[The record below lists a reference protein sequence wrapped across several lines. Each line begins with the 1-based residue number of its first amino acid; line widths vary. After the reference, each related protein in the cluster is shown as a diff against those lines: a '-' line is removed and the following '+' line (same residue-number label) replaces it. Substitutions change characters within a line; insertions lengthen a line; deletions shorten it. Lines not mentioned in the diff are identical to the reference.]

1 MQIIIVLF
9 EILLFYLI
17 IIVTYQLLGKRKIEE
32 LSIMDLIIFIFVIN
46 IIALNIPLKNQSFS
60 YTIIIVAFV
69 IFLQMFMTFMS
80 SLIPVIRYM
89 YNGKGALLIK
99 KGKLNFKDMLRKRY
113 NLDELLIELKEKS
126 IKRIEDVDYAVL
138 ENNGKLFTFN
148 HVKDNNVPLPIIID
162 GKIEQPTLKILHK
175 DIKWINNLILKE
187 NTLLENVF
195 YAFYKQGKIYIIKN
209 K

>member
-1 MQIIIVLF
+1 
-9 EILLFYLI
+9 
-17 IIVTYQLLGKRKIEE
+17 LLGKRKIEE
-32 LSIMDLIIFIFVIN
+32 LSIMDLIVFMFLIN
-46 IIALNIPLKNQSFS
+46 IIALNTPLKNQSFL
-60 YTIIIVAFV
+60 YTIVIIAFV
-69 IFLQMFMTFMS
+69 IFLQMLMTFIS
-80 SLIPVIRYM
+80 SLIPAIRYM

-99 KGKLNFKDMLRKRY
+99 KGKLDFKEMIRKRY

-148 HVKDNNVPLPIIID
+148 QFKGNNDIPLPIIID
-162 GKIEQPTLKILHK
+162 GRIEQTTLNILHK
-175 DIKWINNLILKE
+175 DIKWINNLISKE
-187 NTLLENVF
+187 NTLLENIF